1 MQYTTPQGVAI
12 HAGFP
17 NPAADTQI
25 QGIDLNKYLIQHSV
39 GTYFMR
45 IGGNLW
51 RDFGIFN
58 NDVVI
63 IDRVLYPQKN
73 DLVIWWE
80 GDSFVLGHRASL
92 PAETE
97 CWGVVTT
104 AIHQYV
110 TKDISHEE
118 RT

>member
-1 MQYTTPQGVAI
+1 MQYTTPQGIAV

-17 NPAADTQI
+17 NPAADTTL
-25 QGIDLNKYLIQHSV
+25 QGIDLNKHLIRHAV

-45 IGGNLW
+45 IEGSAW
-51 RDFGIFN
+51 RELGVFN
-58 NDVVI
+58 NDVLI
-63 IDRVLYPQKN
+63 IDRVLDPRQN

-80 GDSFVLGHRASL
+80 GDSFVLGHQASL
-92 PAETE
+92 PAGAE

-110 TKDISHEE
+110 KQELPGE
-118 RT
+118 AA